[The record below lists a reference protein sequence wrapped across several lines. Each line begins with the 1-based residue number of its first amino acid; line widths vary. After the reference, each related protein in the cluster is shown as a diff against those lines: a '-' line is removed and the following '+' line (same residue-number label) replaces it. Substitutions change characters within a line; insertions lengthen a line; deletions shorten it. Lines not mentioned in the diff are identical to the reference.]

1 MSKSQVF
8 HLAPFGEET
17 PNTEIPS
24 PLSSH
29 STRLDRFIEAQLIEQ
44 AEMEADAV
52 SPPLSRTY
60 IQKLIR
66 EGAITVNG
74 KPSKPGYKLR
84 AGDQISLTLPD
95 PRPLQRVEPEPIP
108 LDILYED
115 SALIVVNKPAG
126 MIVHP
131 AGDVQSGTLVNAL
144 LSHCDTLPGIGGVQR
159 PGIVHRLDKDT
170 SGVIVTAKTD
180 FAHRHLSA
188 QFEARTT
195 TRHYY
200 AVVCGVPPNETGTI
214 NAPIIR
220 RPRDKRK
227 MTVTGTSGR
236 HAVTHYHLLERYD
249 RFSLLKLRLE
259 TGRIHQIRVHLSHI
273 GHPVAGDHVYGGGY
287 ARSAHDAPTL
297 AVKEALV
304 ALNRQAL
311 HAHTLGFTHPE
322 TDERLTFSAPM
333 PDDMR
338 LFVETLRSAEGQ
350 TANK

>member
-8 HLAPFGEET
+8 HFAPFREGASNT
-17 PNTEIPS
+17 DLPPNDV
-24 PLSSH
+24 
-29 STRLDRFIEAQLIEQ
+29 RLDRFIEAQLPEQ
-44 AEMEADAV
+44 VETETDV
-52 SPPLSRTY
+52 SSFFSLSRTY

-84 AGDQISLTLPD
+84 TGDQISLTLPA
-95 PRPLQRVEPEPIP
+95 PRPLQTIEPEPIP

-115 SALIVVNKPAG
+115 SALVVVNKPAG
-126 MIVHP
+126 MTVHP
-131 AGDVQSGTLVNAL
+131 AGDAQSGTLVNAL
-144 LSHCDTLPGIGGVQR
+144 LNHCETLPGIGGVQR

-170 SGVIVTAKTD
+170 SGVIVAAKTD
-180 FAHRHLSA
+180 HAHRHLSA
-188 QFEARTT
+188 QFGAHTT

-200 AVVCGVPPNETGTI
+200 AVVCGVPSNETGTV
-214 NAPIIR
+214 NAHIIR
-220 RPRDKRK
+220 SPRDKRK
-227 MTVTGTSGR
+227 ITVTGTGGR

-249 RFSLLKLRLE
+249 RFSLLKLTLE

-287 ARSAHDAPTL
+287 ARAIHDAPAAT
-297 AVKEALV
+297 VKEALA

-311 HAHTLGFTHPE
+311 HAHTLGFVHPE

-333 PDDMR
+333 PEDMWW
-338 LFVETLRSAEGQ
+338 LVEELRSVGE
-350 TANK
+350 